1 MEDER
6 TQKNI
11 IRAIITLTEQLN
23 VDVIAEGI
31 ETQHQLAELVG
42 LGCNLGQGYLISQ
55 PLDTGQVESALASMP
70 KDERG
75 NLFWKRD

>member
-1 MEDER
+1 MEEER

-31 ETQHQLAELVG
+31 ETQPQLEELVG

-55 PLDTGQVESALASMP
+55 PLDTIGVESALAIMP
-70 KDERG
+70 KDEIG
-75 NLFWKRD
+75 NLLWKQD